1 MHIASVKQA
10 LSNTANLFAG
20 LSFGE
25 VRNLM
30 VLAPHAEASDK
41 CLKALVKK
49 SGVPK
54 LPDLSVR

>member
-10 LSNTANLFAG
+10 LAHTANFFAG
-20 LSFGE
+20 LCFGE
-25 VRNLM
+25 VRDWM

-54 LPDLSVR
+54 LPDLRVR